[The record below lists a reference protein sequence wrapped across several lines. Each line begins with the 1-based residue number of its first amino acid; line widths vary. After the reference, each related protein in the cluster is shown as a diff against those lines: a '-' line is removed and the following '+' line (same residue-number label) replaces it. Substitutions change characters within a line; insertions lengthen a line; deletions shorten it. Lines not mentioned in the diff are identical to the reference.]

1 MNVNTTDCLPFFF
14 ISRVFCIVF
23 RLKRTGSSSFTLP
36 TKYRKKNCNQIVNQ
50 IILLSGLFKVIQIFF
65 FKVSAFFVNIN
76 AIFVLICGLLLVK
89 VSVQNLKMKDQ
100 I

>member
-1 MNVNTTDCLPFFF
+1 M
-14 ISRVFCIVF
+14 
-23 RLKRTGSSSFTLP
+23 KRTGSSSFTLP
-36 TKYRKKNCNQIVNQ
+36 TKYRKKNRNQIVNQ
-50 IILLSGLFKVIQIFF
+50 IILLSGLFKVIGVRFTTHSNHF

-76 AIFVLICGLLLVK
+76 AIFVPICGLLLVK